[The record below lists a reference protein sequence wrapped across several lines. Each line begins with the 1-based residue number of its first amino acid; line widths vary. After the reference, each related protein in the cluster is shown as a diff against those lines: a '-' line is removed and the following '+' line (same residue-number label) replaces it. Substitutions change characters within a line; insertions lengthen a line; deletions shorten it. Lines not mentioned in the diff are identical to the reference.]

1 MTRTSNPPAHAR
13 RVCLLAQPRT
23 ASHLLTK
30 MLGLEKQEHVHWDE
44 DRLPSSL
51 KPYMAISGMLDKAP
65 GSEWSDKELQEAR
78 LAFQECHDNL
88 NEYIASGEADGKTV
102 IFLKEHGNQLCDP
115 TLRFP
120 EHQQLPGGRKRFN
133 VTSSLPETIDNPTVF
148 PSAFLEAWTPIF
160 LIRHPALVFPSF
172 CRASSKLLGV
182 FMPDNGP
189 AGKRFR
195 EKMWIAMSFSETRE
209 LYDWYTDYQEACGD
223 QNNAILLDAHDFIL
237 HPNIAQ
243 KVAEAIGLDKSKVQQ
258 TWSPNTNNMTPVHQ
272 AFRQTVRNSTGIEKE
287 RAPEHIDTAKEAVK
301 WKEEFGAVGAA
312 LIASCVKAA
321 MPDYEYLRT
330 KRTWVD

>member
-1 MTRTSNPPAHAR
+1 
-13 RVCLLAQPRT
+13 
-23 ASHLLTK
+23 
-30 MLGLEKQEHVHWDE
+30 
-44 DRLPSSL
+44 
-51 KPYMAISGMLDKAP
+51 MLDKAP

-182 FMPDNGP
+182 SMPDNGP

-209 LYDWYTDYQEACGD
+209 LYDWYTDYHEACGD